1 MASDS
6 DSSGY
11 ETLKQAFKKV
21 FGLYSDT
28 FTTEEIVDAL
38 SHNKFHE
45 DAAIETLKRKHD
57 KNLAKAR
64 ANGRPVSSVIVEI
77 KAAAVFDDS
86 GTDSDIS
93 QGTNRSAIPPPSSS
107 AVLSK
112 LANMATSE
120 SKKAKKPTP
129 KKSPPKKPIAPKAKS
144 APVSTISLVG
154 DDDDDDFQTKKAF
167 TLAKTA
173 SSSKS
178 SSQSPKASYIARSKS
193 GSKESRWLLSHVEI
207 PVISKKAKRPSK
219 AETSVKKPT
228 TQRSSQL
235 NENPEAVVPDVD
247 IDMQDCA
254 TPSSDSSS
262 VKEVDAGIGSSR
274 KRTRGS
280 PKATP
285 VPKRARAA
293 PAQPKKVEPPK
304 PVFFKIPGDYM
315 QETEKTIVFGEDETD
330 AEDIERP
337 ENDNSLPYRILD
349 NFTVYNIAKTDAEGG
364 YELTSLE
371 NCGEDDFELRAS
383 GKVRAVMKNEY
394 NNGNDDDDDD
404 KDDDSNES
412 EDLNIVDM
420 DQFINVSTLFHWGLD
435 MEKNGESTY
444 WFRTQF
450 AFYKLGMPAPEY
462 RPLYLELFKKTRL
475 ANKLMVAIS
484 IDFDLTIANFLKAL
498 ECDADERFVGGSSE
512 AAGASK
518 DGCLAFDVPLRT
530 ADFNDNLE
538 HIHEEIIAW
547 LQDKLDLLY
556 VPPILAELQ
565 EEIKKKRKGRRHP
578 VAAVVGTGSTKRKVE
593 LSASK
598 REEEAQP
605 CVTPLISKIA
615 GSLFNRELAV
625 AVHGDA
631 EEADIHAQQLN
642 QPKIKK
648 GGTMDVEW
656 VDGPVGNENGRIYYD
671 SALVDKELLSVGD
684 SVYIRNSKVEPWIG
698 KIMYFFEVQGE
709 MRFHVRFFTKGSET
723 ILMETAGWQEVFLL
737 DKCRDLMLDRVIAK
751 CEIRYDAGATTSN
764 HFYRMWYDTVR
775 CSFEDAANHEAI
787 SPAQDELC
795 REFERCPSC
804 IRKVEVKQE
813 TATDMAIECG
823 SEIVQAF
830 KIDDVEYHQYDFVYL
845 VECANTGGTLL
856 PVASTEDRPY
866 DIGQIIEILPRSG
879 KYAAMD
885 NSNGNS
891 KGKAKAKA
899 KSDMDDDSD
908 MDGPPENASESE
920 STKKTPMIKVRL
932 FERYDSFLEKNPIM
946 EGRANRIQK
955 PIFKDCR
962 RLVATNMTSL
972 YSSEAL
978 EGTCRVEFTTES
990 PTSNALSIYKD
1001 QDNAYY
1007 YRDFWS
1013 GANKSRS
1020 KKQLVSMVKNGAEAR
1035 PSTMDSMKS
1044 CKICVERLSNN
1055 ELQMSE
1061 FLGKATKLRALDI
1074 FSGCGGLSSGFR
1086 DSGIIET
1093 RYAIE
1098 FFTSAAITYR
1108 HNFPNATVYNDDA
1121 NELLRRAIAQGKGET
1136 LPERNDFASR
1146 PLPPMPQPGDVD
1158 MIYCGPPCQGFSGMN
1173 RYQHGNELKNSLI
1186 ATSMSYVDYY
1196 KPNYFLL
1203 ENVRGMV
1210 AYRLGGRRS
1219 SEGKHVG
1226 GMEMG
1231 VVKFILRCLTA
1242 MGYQCRIGLLQAGQ
1256 FGVPQS
1262 RRRFFV
1268 WGARMGLGLPTF
1280 PLPTTCFEKNSSM
1293 MISTPLPN
1301 HEAFSFQRRRFRQAP
1316 DPAVTCRDTLTDLP
1330 GFEFIDPHEAYEETP
1345 EARKER
1351 LAEERRAAVDAAKL
1365 KAMKARQRARL
1376 TKKGVSFHES
1386 DIDGYGSSSDSDDE
1400 VVDLDSDEMD
1410 EASEKPRPYFLQVNT
1425 QVAPKDR
1432 PSGVGYTEE
1441 RSAVVKAK
1449 YVTRP
1454 QSEYQRKMRARN
1466 PHHDR
1471 NTVHNQLSRTFNEL
1485 NAERICQVPFRP
1497 EADHQDLPELL
1508 KPWLTDM
1515 QPMGKQGKV
1524 LHPNQLRVL
1533 SVRECAR
1540 VQGFPDSF
1548 LFLSDTGNVATM
1560 YKQVG
1565 NAVPPPLAKALAIK
1579 LLEAMMQTEE
1589 TKKSSKGKGRAC

>member
-1 MASDS
+1 MTGDS

-11 ETLKQAFKKV
+11 ETLKQAFRKV

-28 FTTEEIVDAL
+28 FTTVQIVDAL
-38 SHNKFHE
+38 NRNKFHE
-45 DAAIETLKRKHD
+45 DEAIETLKRKHD
-57 KNLAKAR
+57 SNLAKAR
-64 ANGRPVSSVIVEI
+64 ANGRPLSSAVVEI
-77 KAAAVFDDS
+77 KAAAVFDES

-93 QGTNRSAIPPPSSS
+93 QGQSAIPLPSSS
-107 AVLSK
+107 AILSK
-112 LANMATSE
+112 SANMATTE
-120 SKKAKKPTP
+120 SKKAKKPVP
-129 KKSPPKKPIAPKAKS
+129 KKSLQKKSTAPKTNS
-144 APVSTISLVG
+144 TPVSTISLA
-154 DDDDDDFQTKKAF
+154 DDDDFQTKRAS
-167 TLAKTA
+167 TSAKTA
-173 SSSKS
+173 SLSKS
-178 SSQSPKASYIARSKS
+178 SSQSPKTSYTARSKGS
-193 GSKESRWLLSHVEI
+193 SKETRWLLSHIEI
-207 PVISKKAKRPSK
+207 PVISKKAKKPSK

-228 TQRSSQL
+228 TLRSSQL
-235 NENPEAVVPDVD
+235 NESPEAVVPDVD
-247 IDMQDCA
+247 IDMNDCA
-254 TPSSDSSS
+254 TPSSDSRF
-262 VKEVDAGIGSSR
+262 VKEVDADIGSSR

-285 VPKRARAA
+285 APKRSRPA
-293 PAQPKKVEPPK
+293 PARPKKVEPPK
-304 PVFFKIPGDYM
+304 PVFFKIPGDYI

-330 AEDIERP
+330 SADIERP
-337 ENDNSLPYRILD
+337 EDDNSLPYRILD
-349 NFTVYNIAKTDAEGG
+349 NFIVYNIAKTDSEGG

-383 GKVRAVMKNEY
+383 GNVRPVMKDEY
-394 NNGNDDDDDD
+394 NNGNDDDD
-404 KDDDSNES
+404 KDDDVNV
-412 EDLNIVDM
+412 DDDVNILDM
-420 DQFINVSTLFHWGLD
+420 DQSINVSTLFHWGLD

-462 RPLYLELFKKTRL
+462 RPFFLELFKKTRL

-484 IDFDLTIANFLKAL
+484 LDFDITIATFLKAL

-512 AAGASK
+512 ASGT
-518 DGCLAFDVPLRT
+518 FDVPLRT
-530 ADFNDNLE
+530 ADFHNNLE
-538 HIHEEIIAW
+538 HIQEEIIAW
-547 LQDKLDLLY
+547 LQDKIDLVN
-556 VPPILAELQ
+556 VPSILAELQ
-565 EEIKKKRKGRRHP
+565 EEIKKKRKGRRQQ

-642 QPKIKK
+642 QPKIKE

-656 VDGPVGNENGRIYYD
+656 VDTPTGNDNGRIYYD
-671 SALVDKELLSVGD
+671 SAIVDKELLSVGD
-684 SVYIRNSKVEPWIG
+684 SVYIRNSKVEPWMG
-698 KIMYFFEVQGE
+698 KIMYFFEVRGE

-723 ILMETAGWQEVFLL
+723 ILMETAGWQELFLL
-737 DKCRDLMLDRVIAK
+737 DKCRDLMLDRVIGK
-751 CEIRYDAGATTSN
+751 CDIRYDAGATTSS
-764 HFYRMWYDTVR
+764 HFY
-775 CSFEDAANHEAI
+775 SFEDAANHEAI
-787 SPAQDELC
+787 SPAQAELC

-804 IRKVEVKQE
+804 VRKMEVKQE
-813 TATDMAIECG
+813 TATDLAIEYG

-830 KIDDVEYHQYDFVYL
+830 KIDDVEYHRYDFVYL
-845 VECANTGGTLL
+845 VECVNTGGALMPIT
-856 PVASTEDRPY
+856 STEDKPY

-885 NSNGNS
+885 NNGNS

-899 KSDMDDDSD
+899 KSGMDDESD
-908 MDGPPENASESE
+908 MDSPVNVNESE
-920 STKKTPMIKVRL
+920 RKKNTPMIKVRL

-962 RLVATNMTSL
+962 RLVATNMTSV

-990 PTSNALSIYKD
+990 PISNALSIYKD

-1013 GANKSRS
+1013 GVNKSRS
-1020 KKQLVSMVKNGAEAR
+1020 KEQLVSMVKNGAEAR
-1035 PSTMDSMKS
+1035 PSTMDSVET
-1044 CKICVERLSNN
+1044 CKICEERLSNN
-1055 ELQMSE
+1055 ELQMSD
-1061 FLGKATKLRALDI
+1061 FLDKATKLRALDI
-1074 FSGCGGLSSGFR
+1074 FAGCGGLSSGFR

-1121 NELLRRAIAQGKGET
+1121 NELLRRAIAQGNGET
-1136 LPERNDFASR
+1136 LPERKDFASR

-1203 ENVRGMV
+1203 ENVRGMI

-1330 GFEFIDPHEAYEETP
+1330 GFEFIDPHETYEETP

-1365 KAMKARQRARL
+1365 NAMKARQRARL
-1376 TKKGVSFHES
+1376 IKKGVLFNES
-1386 DIDGYGSSSDSDDE
+1386 DIDGYGSSSDNDDE
-1400 VVDLDSDEMD
+1400 VVDLDSDEVD
-1410 EASEKPRPYFLQVNT
+1410 EASEKPRQYFLQVNT

-1432 PSGVGYTEE
+1432 IFGVGYTEE

-1449 YVTRP
+1449 Y
-1454 QSEYQRKMRARN
+1454 
-1466 PHHDR
+1466 
-1471 NTVHNQLSRTFNEL
+1471 LSRTFNEL

-1508 KPWLTDM
+1508 KPWCLSNPDSAAKRHNNWKGLFGRLDFDGHFQTAVTDM

-1548 LFLSDTGNVATM
+1548 LFLSDTGNVAAM

-1579 LLEAMMQTEE
+1579 LLQAMMQTEE
-1589 TKKSSKGKGRAC
+1589 AKKSSKGKARAC

>member
-1 MASDS
+1 MAGDG

-11 ETLKQAFKKV
+11 ETLKQAFGKV

-28 FTTEEIVDAL
+28 FTTEQIVDAL
-38 SHNKFHE
+38 SRHKFHE
-45 DAAIETLKRKHD
+45 DEAIVTLKREHD
-57 KNLAKAR
+57 SNLAKAR
-64 ANGRPVSSVIVEI
+64 VSGRPVLSAKARP
-77 KAAAVFDDS
+77 KAASVFEDS
-86 GTDSDIS
+86 GTDTDIS
-93 QGTNRSAIPPPSSS
+93 QGKNR
-107 AVLSK
+107 
-112 LANMATSE
+112 T
-120 SKKAKKPTP
+120 KP
-129 KKSPPKKPIAPKAKS
+129 
-144 APVSTISLVG
+144 
-154 DDDDDDFQTKKAF
+154 
-167 TLAKTA
+167 A
-173 SSSKS
+173 SSSKTS
-178 SSQSPKASYIARSKS
+178 SRSSQASCPARSKS
-193 GSKESRWLLSHVEI
+193 VTKEPRWFLSHVEI
-207 PVISKKAKRPSK
+207 PIISKKAKKSGEV
-219 AETSVKKPT
+219 ETGAKKPT
-228 TQRSSQL
+228 TQRRRRL
-235 NENPEAVVPDVD
+235 NESPEAVVSDVE
-247 IDMQDCA
+247 IDMPDCT
-254 TPSSDSSS
+254 TPSSDTSS

-280 PKATP
+280 PKATSA
-285 VPKRARAA
+285 PKRARAT
-293 PAQPKKVEPPK
+293 PAQPKKVVPPK

-315 QETEKTIVFGEDETD
+315 QETRKTIVFGEDESN

-337 ENDNSLPYRILD
+337 EDDNSLPYRILD
-349 NFTVYNIAKTDAEGG
+349 HFTVYNIAKTDPEGG
-364 YELTSLE
+364 CELTSLE
-371 NCGEDDFELRAS
+371 NCGEDGFELRAS
-383 GKVRAVMKNEY
+383 GKVRPVMKNEY
-394 NNGNDDDDDD
+394 SNGNDDDDD
-404 KDDDSNES
+404 KDDDSNENDDS
-412 EDLNIVDM
+412 VVLDM

-450 AFYKLGMPAPEY
+450 AFYKLGMPASEY
-462 RPLYLELFKKTRL
+462 RPLFIELFKKSRL
-475 ANKLMVAIS
+475 ANKLMVAIA
-484 IDFDLTIANFLKAL
+484 IDFDITIETFLRAL
-498 ECDADERFVGGSSE
+498 ESDTDERFVSGSSD
-512 AAGASK
+512 AAGVSK
-518 DGCLAFDVPLRT
+518 DGHLGFDVPLRT
-530 ADFNDNLE
+530 ADFYNNLE
-538 HIHEEIIAW
+538 HIQEEIIAW
-547 LQDKLDLLY
+547 LQDKIDLVQ

-565 EEIKKKRKGRRHP
+565 EEIKKKRKKLGRRQP
-578 VAAVVGTGSTKRKVE
+578 VAIVVGTGSTKRKVE
-593 LSASK
+593 LSATK

-642 QPKIKK
+642 QPKIKEA
-648 GGTMDVEW
+648 GTMEVEW
-656 VDGPVGNENGRIYYD
+656 IGRPIGNENGRIYYD
-671 SALVDKELLSVGD
+671 SALVDKELLSMGD
-684 SVYIRNSKVEPWIG
+684 CVYIRNSNVDPWMG

-709 MRFHVRFFTKGSET
+709 MRFHVRFFIKGSET

-737 DKCRDLMLDRVIAK
+737 DKCRDLMLDSVIGK
-751 CEIRYDAGATTSN
+751 CEIRYDAGATTST

-775 CSFEDAANHEAI
+775 CGFEDAAYHEAI
-787 SPAQDELC
+787 SLAQAELC
-795 REFERCPSC
+795 GEFERCPSC

-813 TATDMAIECG
+813 TTTDLAIEHG

-830 KIDDVEYHQYDFVYL
+830 KIDDVEYHRYDFVYL
-845 VECANTGGTLL
+845 VECANIGGALI
-856 PVASTEDRPY
+856 PVASTEDKPY
-866 DIGQIIEILPRSG
+866 DIGQIIEILPHSG
-879 KYAAMD
+879 KYSAVD
-885 NSNGNS
+885 NSNGNGNS
-891 KGKAKAKA
+891 KGKGKAKV
-899 KSDMDDDSD
+899 KSGMDDESD
-908 MDGPPENASESE
+908 MDGPPEKVSESE
-920 STKKTPMIKVRL
+920 SKKNTPMIRVRL

-962 RLVATNMTSL
+962 RLVATNMTSV

-990 PTSNALSIYKD
+990 TTSNALSIYKD
-1001 QDNAYY
+1001 QNHAYY

-1020 KKQLVSMVKNGAEAR
+1020 KMQIMSMVKNGSEAR
-1035 PSTMDSMKS
+1035 PSTMDPVKT
-1044 CKICVERLSNN
+1044 CKICEERLSNS

-1061 FLGKATKLRALDI
+1061 FLGKVKKLRALDI

-1136 LPERNDFASR
+1136 LPERKDFASK

-1196 KPNYFLL
+1196 RPNYFLL
-1203 ENVRGMV
+1203 ENVRGMI
-1210 AYRLGGRRS
+1210 AYKLGGRRS

-1226 GMEMG
+1226 GMGMG

-1268 WGARMGLGLPTF
+1268 WGAKTGLGLPDF
-1280 PLPTTCFEKNSSM
+1280 PMPMTCFDKNSSM

-1330 GFEFIDPHEAYEETP
+1330 GFEFIDPHEIYDETP
-1345 EARKER
+1345 EARQER
-1351 LAEERRAAVDAAKL
+1351 LAEERRAAVDAATL

-1376 TKKGVSFHES
+1376 TKKGVIFHES
-1386 DIDGYGSSSDSDDE
+1386 DIDGYGSSSDNDNE
-1400 VVDLDSDEMD
+1400 VIDLDYDEID
-1410 EASEKPRPYFLQVNT
+1410 EAGEKPRPYFLQVDT
-1425 QVAPKDR
+1425 QLTSKGR

-1441 RSAVVKAK
+1441 LSTVVKAK

-1466 PHHDR
+1466 PQHDR
-1471 NTVHNQLSRTFNEL
+1471 NTVHNHVSRTFNKE
-1485 NAERICQVPFRP
+1485 NTERICQVPFRP
-1497 EADHQDLPELL
+1497 EADHQVLPELL
-1508 KPWLTDM
+1508 KPWCLSNPDSAAKRHNNWKGLYGRLDFDGHFQTAVTDM

-1579 LLEAMMQTEE
+1579 LREAMMQTEE
-1589 TKKSSKGKGRAC
+1589 MRKSSKGKGRAC